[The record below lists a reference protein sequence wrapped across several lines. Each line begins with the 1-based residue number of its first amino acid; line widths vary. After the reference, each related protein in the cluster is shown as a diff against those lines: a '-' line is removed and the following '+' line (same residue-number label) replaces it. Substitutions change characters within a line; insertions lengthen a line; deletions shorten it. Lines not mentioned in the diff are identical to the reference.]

1 MANTPF
7 IPVKIRVVPWLIPAW
22 ARAQTWGN
30 LVLVRRG
37 VGLTE
42 RLLAH
47 ELAHV
52 LQWRSFGYLGFVGRY
67 ARYLLH
73 HGYLENPL
81 EIVARVAQED
91 EFFRDWAREILASL
105 K

>member
-1 MANTPF
+1 M
-7 IPVKIRVVPWLIPAW
+7 PWLIPAW

-52 LQWRSFGYLGFVGRY
+52 LQWRAFGYLGFVGRY
-67 ARYLLH
+67 ARYLLR

-91 EFFRDWAREILASL
+91 EFFRDWAREILSSL